1 MVAQAR
7 SVSVSYRGTGEVLT
21 EIDLVIESGNV
32 LGLLGPNG
40 AGKST
45 LMRTLV
51 GLLKPDS
58 GHWEKPVRH
67 QIGMLIDEP
76 GLNPWMRVDA
86 QLAYAADQV
95 GAPKEDVGRIIE
107 MAGLQ
112 QVRKR
117 RVAKISQGYRQRLA
131 LGCALAG
138 NPRLL
143 VLDEPFNGLDPIQ
156 IDYMVGVLRQYAS
169 EGTAILLSTHALN
182 IARAS
187 ADECAILSGHR
198 IVDRR
203 PIDLLSTEQL
213 EELYRQSVTS

>member
-21 EIDLVIESGNV
+21 EIDLVIESGKV

-95 GAPKEDVGRIIE
+95 GASKEDVGRIIE

-169 EGTAILLSTHALN
+169 EGPAILLSTHALN